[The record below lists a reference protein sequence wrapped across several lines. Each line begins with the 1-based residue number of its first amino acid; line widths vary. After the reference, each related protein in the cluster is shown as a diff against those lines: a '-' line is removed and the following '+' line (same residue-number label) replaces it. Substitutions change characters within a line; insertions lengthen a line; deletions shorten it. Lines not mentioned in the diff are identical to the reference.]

1 MSKLILVTGGSRGG
15 KSAYAQ
21 GLAEAL
27 PGPRAF
33 VATCPVIDAEMHE
46 RVRRHQL
53 ARSPRDWRTIEE
65 PLDLAAAF
73 LDAKEQPVVLV
84 DCLTLWVNNVMYE
97 AERQNKAVSEAEIA
111 RRCKPVLAAARDHG
125 GTVIF
130 VTHEV
135 GMGLVPESPLGRR
148 FRDLA
153 GRVNQII
160 AAACDE
166 VILVVCG
173 QPLKI
178 KQPSWK
184 TNIE

>member
-21 GLAEAL
+21 SVAEAL

-33 VATCPVIDAEMHE
+33 VATCPVIDPEMQE

-53 ARSPRDWRTIEE
+53 ARSSRDWRTIEE

-73 LDAKEQPVVLV
+73 QDAKEQPVVLI

-97 AERQNKAVSEAEIA
+97 AEQQKKAVSEAEIA
-111 RRCKPVLAAARDHG
+111 RRCKPVIAAAREHG
-125 GTVIF
+125 GTVLF
-130 VTHEV
+130 VTNEV
-135 GMGLVPESPLGRR
+135 GMGLVPENRVGRR

-153 GRVNQII
+153 GRGNQII

-166 VILVVCG
+166 VFLVICG

-178 KQPSWK
+178 K
-184 TNIE
+184 

>member
-1 MSKLILVTGGSRGG
+1 MSQLILVTGGSRGG

-21 GLAEAL
+21 RLAEAL
-27 PGPRAF
+27 EGPRVF
-33 VATCPVIDAEMHE
+33 VATCPVIDEEMRE

-53 ARSPRDWRTIEE
+53 ARSSRDWQTVEE

-73 LDAKEQPVVLV
+73 RAAQGSPVVLV

-97 AERQNKAVSEAEIA
+97 AEQQKKVVAEADIA
-111 RRCKPVLAAARDHG
+111 RRCKPVIAAAREHG
-125 GTVIF
+125 GHIIF
-130 VTHEV
+130 VTNEV
-135 GMGLVPESPLGRR
+135 GMGLVPETALGRR

-166 VILVVCG
+166 VYLVVCG
-173 QPLKI
+173 QPLQI
-178 KQPSWK
+178 KK
-184 TNIE
+184 TENQ